1 MELTKILKKWN
12 TNLNEV
18 LKSEPQYSKL
28 SYLTKNSS
36 LQPRYEVVW
45 SKYWGITAI
54 WIHYSNDG
62 QISVFFYEKGF
73 FNNVKLNADQ
83 KTLIC
88 SIAKTKLEEYFK
100 ENNYER

>member
-18 LKSEPQYSKL
+18 LKSEPEYSET
-28 SYLTKNSS
+28 SYLTQNNG
-36 LQPRYEVVW
+36 LQSRCEMVW
-45 SKYWGITAI
+45 SKYCGITAI

-62 QISVFFYEKGF
+62 QISVIFYEKGF
-73 FNNVKLNADQ
+73 FNNIKLNADQ